1 MFDTH
6 EIARSLTDANLTPAQ
21 ADAITAAIRQAAEH
35 GEHVTPQTSSARLA
49 ELRAEIAQLETR
61 LVRWIVGTV
70 AVAVAVIR
78 FLGQ

>member
-6 EIARSLTDANLTPAQ
+6 ARARSLTDADLTPAQ

-35 GEHVTPQTSSARLA
+35 GEHVTPQAFSAGIA
-49 ELRAEIAQLETR
+49 ELRTEIAQLETR

-70 AVAVAVIR
+70 AVAVAVMR
-78 FLGQ
+78 FLDQ

>member
-6 EIARSLTDANLTPAQ
+6 AIARSLTDANLTPAQ

-35 GEHVTPQTSSARLA
+35 GEHVTPHTISAGLA

>member
-35 GEHVTPQTSSARLA
+35 GEHVTPQTFSAGLT

>member
-6 EIARSLTDANLTPAQ
+6 EIARSLTDANLTAAQ

-35 GEHVTPQTSSARLA
+35 GEHVTPQMLNAGLA
-49 ELRAEIAQLETR
+49 ELRADIAQLETR

-70 AVAVAVIR
+70 AVAVAVMR
-78 FLGQ
+78 FLTP